1 MKDRYWMIVNAVDSI
16 LESRGIERALERID
30 EAQDNLSYLRARQQY
45 HMTYDEVDALESE
58 INDAERE
65 LDRAKQ
71 ALVEDYGEVE
81 A

>member
-1 MKDRYWMIVNAVDSI
+1 MKDRYWMIGNAVDTI
-16 LESRGIERALERID
+16 LESRGRERALERIE
-30 EAQDNLSYLRARQQY
+30 EAEDQLSYLLLRRQY
-45 HMTYDEVDALESE
+45 HMSYDRADALECE

>member
-1 MKDRYWMIVNAVDSI
+1 MRDRYWMIGNAVDTI
-16 LESRGIERALERID
+16 LESRGRERALERID
-30 EAQDNLSYLRARQQY
+30 EAQENLAYLQARRQY
-45 HMTYDEVDALESE
+45 HMTYDKADALESE
-58 INDAERE
+58 INDAARE